1 MSQAAKDGNEDMVQ
15 QWMEVDKSG
24 LDAYDSDGC
33 TPFHYAAM
41 NYHLNVMR
49 TLVKNGAGL

>member
-1 MSQAAKDGNEDMVQ
+1 MVQ

-33 TPFHYAAM
+33 TPFHCAAE
-41 NYHLNVMR
+41 NHHLNVMR
-49 TLVKNGAGL
+49 TLVENGAG